1 MTSKAAAKRRLADE
15 YDAAQERGEVARG
28 RPKSIP
34 GGNTSAT
41 TDELGLTSK
50 EIYEDRRLRVAE
62 AALSLDLP
70 EIEDLDQRALV
81 VDAVENQRAAGK
93 LEVADDPAVEDRP
106 GRWRG
111 SCRRWR
117 RRRKP
122 ASRRRRR
129 RRPSRQSTGRSGEGL
144 GQVAPAGFSGGSSA
158 KRPRYSASGQTPRRR
173 GSLPRGRGADPTP
186 FYGTVL
192 LLKAKGPGP
201 ARARI
206 GCYPRRYPEI
216 TAGCKLG
223 AISDL
228 CS

>member
-1 MTSKAAAKRRLADE
+1 VTSKAAAKRRLADE

-50 EIYEDRRLRVAE
+50 EIYEDRRLRVAGRPCHSTCRRLKISTSGLLWSMPSKTSE
-62 AALSLDLP
+62 PPASSKLP
-70 EIEDLDQRALV
+70 TTPPSRIGPGGGGARAGAGAGEGSRPHAGG
-81 VDAVENQRAAGK
+81 DAGG
-93 LEVADDPAVEDRP
+93 L
-106 GRWRG
+106 RG
-111 SCRRWR
+111 SRL
-117 RRRKP
+117 
-122 ASRRRRR
+122 
-129 RRPSRQSTGRSGEGL
+129 GGGGEGL